1 MLRRPPRSTRTDTLF
16 PYTTLFRS
24 QDWTQVVSKSPE
36 GGFVMGNPNAAL
48 KLVEYGSR
56 SCPTCGVFGR
66 DGIPP
71 PEENYVKTGKVSFD
85 FRDFPVPGGPDLG
98 LSTPGRC
105 ARDSAFFPIL
115 TQPSSSPDNLPE
127 TPQAPEP
134 TTSS

>member
-71 PEENYVKTGKVSFD
+71 LEENYVKTGKVSFE
-85 FRDFPVPGGPDLG
+85 FRDFPVHGGPDLG
-98 LSTPGRC
+98 LSTLGRC
-105 ARDSAFFPIL
+105 VSESAL
-115 TQPSSSPDNLPE
+115 DRKSTRLNSSH
-127 TPQAPEP
+127 
-134 TTSS
+134 

>member
-1 MLRRPPRSTRTDTLF
+1 MTIKFSILFAAAPLLALAACGSGTGGNSDAPAAPIAAATPPAG
-16 PYTTLFRS
+16 

-71 PEENYVKTGKVSFD
+71 LAENYEI
-85 FRDFPVPGGPDLG
+85 
-98 LSTPGRC
+98 GR
-105 ARDSAFFPIL
+105 AHV
-115 TQPSSSPDNLPE
+115 
-127 TPQAPEP
+127 
-134 TTSS
+134 